1 MGKNNKKE
9 VAEKTAIA
17 YFGLSSAI
25 DKFPKDTKIN
35 IHESFDSDP
44 KTTGFLGELAKKI
57 ESVWHENI
65 GTYSRTARLSTHDFL
80 YYINNLRE
88 ERGASPLTLKS
99 ALIETWM
106 KNITD
111 LYDDVVLVEIV
122 NGNKRKLLLVNTKIT
137 L

>member
-1 MGKNNKKE
+1 MNKKDI
-9 VAEKTAIA
+9 AEKAAVA
-17 YFGLSSAI
+17 YFGFSSGME
-25 DKFPKDTKIN
+25 KFPKGTKTSIY
-35 IHESFDSDP
+35 ESFGSTP

-65 GTYSRTARLSTHDFL
+65 GNYSRTARLSAHDFL
-80 YYINNLRE
+80 YYVNQLRE
-88 ERGASPLTLKS
+88 ERGASLLTLKS

-111 LYDDVVLVEIV
+111 LYDNVVLVEIV
-122 NGNKRKLLLVNTKIT
+122 NSNKRKLLLVNTKVS

>member
-1 MGKNNKKE
+1 MGKNSKEE

-25 DKFPKDTKIN
+25 DKFPKGTKIN
-35 IHESFDSDP
+35 VYESFDSNP

-57 ESVWHENI
+57 EFVWHENI

-80 YYINNLRE
+80 YYINRLRE

-111 LYDDVVLVEIV
+111 LYPEVVLVEVV

>member
-1 MGKNNKKE
+1 MDKNSKNE
-9 VAEKTAIA
+9 VAEKTAIS
-17 YFGLSSAI
+17 YFGLSSAM
-25 DKFPKDTKIN
+25 DKFPKGTKIN
-35 IHESFDSDP
+35 VYESFDSKP
-44 KTTGFLGELAKKI
+44 ETTGFLGELAKKI

-65 GTYSRTARLSTHDFL
+65 GSYSRTARLSTHDFL

-111 LYDDVVLVEIV
+111 LYDDVVLVEV
-122 NGNKRKLLLVNTKIT
+122 DSGEKRKLLLVNTKIT

>member
-1 MGKNNKKE
+1 MSKKD
-9 VAEKTAIA
+9 VAEKAAVA
-17 YFGLSSAI
+17 YFGLSSSM
-25 DKFPKDTKIN
+25 DRFPKGTKVN
-35 IHESFDSDP
+35 VYESFGSNP

-80 YYINNLRE
+80 YYINKLRE

-111 LYDDVVLVEIV
+111 LYDEVVLVEV
-122 NGNKRKLLLVNTKIT
+122 GNGEKRKLLLVNTKIT